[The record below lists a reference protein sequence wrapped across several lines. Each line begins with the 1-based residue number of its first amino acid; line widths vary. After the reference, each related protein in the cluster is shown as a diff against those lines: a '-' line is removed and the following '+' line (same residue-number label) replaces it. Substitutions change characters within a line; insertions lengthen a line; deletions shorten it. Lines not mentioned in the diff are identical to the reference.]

1 MLALRYHGN
10 KDLRLEEIPEPSP
23 GPGEVRVRCRYT
35 SICATDIEEWQYG
48 PLWVQYGSP
57 NPLTGRSAPLVM
69 GHEISGVIDSVGQG
83 VTGWDPGERV
93 VVNNVR
99 TCGACFWCTRSQQ
112 AVCPN
117 MAVAGLSADGGLAE
131 YMTWPADMIVQLPD
145 SVPDEAAPLTEPA
158 MVGVHAARRSGV
170 KPGDTVCVVGCG
182 TVGLMTVQA
191 FASGGARVIAVDL
204 RRQSLEKARELSAGV
219 ITIDAGSTDVSEA
232 LLDLTDGIG
241 PDIVVET
248 AGAENT
254 PVQAIEWCRRGGT
267 IVLVG
272 IYAATPRIDFNSIV
286 GVEKTVIGS
295 VASSPGDM
303 KLTVDLI
310 ARGKINTAPLV
321 SSVIPLERAL
331 EDGFGRMISP
341 GKDVFRIV
349 VQPSE

>member
-10 KDLRLEEIPEPSP
+10 KDLRLEDIPDPSP

-57 NPLTGRSAPLVM
+57 NPLSGRSAPLVM

-83 VTGWDPGERV
+83 VDGWSAGERV

-99 TCGACFWCTRSQQ
+99 TCGTCFWCTRSQQ

-131 YMTWPADMIVQLPD
+131 YMTWPADMIVRLPD
-145 SVPDEAAPLTEPA
+145 AIPDVAAPLTEPA

-170 KPGDTVCVVGCG
+170 KPGDTVCVLGCG

-191 FASGGARVIAVDL
+191 FAAAGARVIAVDV
-204 RRQSLEKARELSAGV
+204 RQQSLNMARDLSADV
-219 ITIDAGSTDVSEA
+219 TIDAGTNDVYAA

-248 AGAENT
+248 AGAADT

-267 IVLVG
+267 VVLVG
-272 IYAATPRIDFNSIV
+272 IYSATPRVNFNDIV

-310 ARGKINTAPLV
+310 ARGKIKTEPLV
-321 SSVIPLERAL
+321 SSVIPLSRAL
-331 EDGFGRMISP
+331 EDGFEKMIAP

-349 VQPSE
+349 VQPGE

>member
-1 MLALRYHGN
+1 
-10 KDLRLEEIPEPSP
+10 
-23 GPGEVRVRCRYT
+23 
-35 SICATDIEEWQYG
+35 
-48 PLWVQYGSP
+48 
-57 NPLTGRSAPLVM
+57 M
-69 GHEISGVIDSVGQG
+69 GHEISGVIDGAGEG
-83 VTGWDPGERV
+83 VDGWSAGERV

-99 TCGACFWCTRSQQ
+99 TCGTCFWCTRSQQ

-131 YMTWPADMIVQLPD
+131 YMTWPADMIVRLPD
-145 SVPDEAAPLTEPA
+145 SIPDVAAPLTEPA

-182 TVGLMTVQA
+182 TVGVMTVQA
-191 FASGGARVIAVDL
+191 FAAAGARVIAVDV
-204 RRQSLEKARELSAGV
+204 RQQSLIMARDLLADV
-219 ITIDAGSTDVSEA
+219 TIDAGANDVA
-232 LLDLTDGIG
+232 ATLLELTDGIG

-248 AGAENT
+248 AGAVDT

-267 IVLVG
+267 VVLVG
-272 IYAATPRIDFNSIV
+272 IYSATPRVNFNDIV

-310 ARGKINTAPLV
+310 ARGKIKTEPLV
-321 SSVIPLERAL
+321 SSVIPLSRAL
-331 EDGFGRMISP
+331 EDGFEKMIAP

-349 VQPSE
+349 VQPGE

>member
-10 KDLRLEEIPEPSP
+10 KDLRLEDIPDPSP

-57 NPLTGRSAPLVM
+57 NPLSGRSAPLVM

-83 VTGWDPGERV
+83 VTEWSAGERV

-99 TCGACFWCTRSQQ
+99 TCGTCFWCTRSQQ

-131 YMTWPADMIVQLPD
+131 YMTWPADMIVRLPD
-145 SVPDEAAPLTEPA
+145 AISDVAAPLTEPA

-170 KPGDTVCVVGCG
+170 KPGDTVCVLGCG

-191 FASGGARVIAVDL
+191 FAAAGARVIAVDL
-204 RRQSLEKARELSAGV
+204 RQQSLNLARDLSADV
-219 ITIDAGSTDVSEA
+219 TIDAGTNDVSAA

-248 AGAENT
+248 AGAADT

-267 IVLVG
+267 VVLVG
-272 IYAATPRIDFNSIV
+272 IYSATPRVNFNDIV

-303 KLTVDLI
+303 KLTVELI

-321 SSVIPLERAL
+321 SSVIPLSRAL
-331 EDGFGRMISP
+331 EDGFERMIAP

-349 VQPSE
+349 VQPGE

>member
-10 KDLRLEEIPEPSP
+10 KDLRLEEIPDPSP

-57 NPLTGRSAPLVM
+57 NPLSGRSAPLVM
-69 GHEISGVIDSVGQG
+69 GHEISGVIDGAGEGVDDWSV
-83 VTGWDPGERV
+83 GERV

-99 TCGACFWCTRSQQ
+99 TCGSCFWCTRSQQ

-131 YMTWPADMIVQLPD
+131 YMTWPADMIVRLPD
-145 SVPDEAAPLTEPA
+145 SIPDVAAPLTEPA

-170 KPGDTVCVVGCG
+170 KPGDTVCVLGCG
-182 TVGLMTVQA
+182 TVGLMTLQA
-191 FASGGARVIAVDL
+191 FAASGARVIAVDV
-204 RRQSLEKARELSAGV
+204 RQQSLNMARDLSADV
-219 ITIDAGSTDVSEA
+219 TIDAGTNDVYAA

-248 AGAENT
+248 AGAADT

-267 IVLVG
+267 VVLVG
-272 IYAATPRIDFNSIV
+272 IYSATPRVNFNDIV

-310 ARGKINTAPLV
+310 ARGKIKTEPLV
-321 SSVIPLERAL
+321 SSVIPLSRAL
-331 EDGFGRMISP
+331 EDGFEKMIAPS
-341 GKDVFRIV
+341 KDVFRIV
-349 VQPSE
+349 VQPGE

>member
-10 KDLRLEEIPEPSP
+10 KDLRLEDIPDPSP

-57 NPLTGRSAPLVM
+57 NPLSGRSAPLVM
-69 GHEISGVIDSVGQG
+69 GHEISGVIDSVGPG
-83 VTGWDPGERV
+83 VDGWSAGERV

-99 TCGACFWCTRSQQ
+99 TCGTCFWCTRSQQ

-131 YMTWPADMIVQLPD
+131 YMTWPADMIVRLPD
-145 SVPDEAAPLTEPA
+145 SIPDEAAPLTEPA

-170 KPGDTVCVVGCG
+170 KPGDTVCVLGCG

-191 FASGGARVIAVDL
+191 FAASGARVIAVDV
-204 RRQSLEKARELSAGV
+204 RQQSLDKARDLSADV
-219 ITIDAGSTDVSEA
+219 TIDAGSTDVPTA
-232 LLDLTDGIG
+232 LLELTDGIG

-248 AGAENT
+248 AGAADT
-254 PVQAIEWCRRGGT
+254 PVQAIDWCRRGGT
-267 IVLVG
+267 VVLVG
-272 IYAATPRIDFNSIV
+272 IYSATPRVNFNDIV

-321 SSVIPLERAL
+321 SSVIPLSRAL
-331 EDGFGRMISP
+331 EDGFERMIAP

>member
-10 KDLRLEEIPEPSP
+10 KDLRLEDIPDPSP

-57 NPLTGRSAPLVM
+57 NPLSGRSAPLVM

-83 VTGWDPGERV
+83 VGGWSAGERV

-99 TCGACFWCTRSQQ
+99 TCGTCFWCTRSQQ

-131 YMTWPADMIVQLPD
+131 YMTWPADMIIRLPD
-145 SVPDEAAPLTEPA
+145 SIPDVAAPLTEPA

-170 KPGDTVCVVGCG
+170 KPGDTVCVLGCG

-191 FASGGARVIAVDL
+191 FAASGAKVIAVDV
-204 RRQSLEKARELSAGV
+204 RQKSLNMARDLSADV
-219 ITIDAGSTDVSEA
+219 TIDAGTNDVSAA

-248 AGAENT
+248 AGAADT
-254 PVQAIEWCRRGGT
+254 PVQAINWCRRGGT
-267 IVLVG
+267 VVLVG
-272 IYAATPRIDFNSIV
+272 IYSATPRVNFNDIV

-310 ARGKINTAPLV
+310 ARGKIKTEPLV
-321 SSVIPLERAL
+321 SSVIPLSRAL
-331 EDGFGRMISP
+331 EDGFEKMIAP
-341 GKDVFRIV
+341 DKDVFRIV
-349 VQPSE
+349 VQPGE

>member
-10 KDLRLEEIPEPSP
+10 KDLRLEDIPDPSP

-57 NPLTGRSAPLVM
+57 NPLSGRSAPLVM

-83 VTGWDPGERV
+83 VDGWSAGERV

-99 TCGACFWCTRSQQ
+99 TCGSCFWCTRSQQ

-131 YMTWPADMIVQLPD
+131 YMTWPADMIIRLPD
-145 SVPDEAAPLTEPA
+145 SIPDEAAPLTEPA

-170 KPGDTVCVVGCG
+170 KPGDTVCVLGCG

-191 FASGGARVIAVDL
+191 FAASGARVIAVDV
-204 RRQSLEKARELSAGV
+204 RQQSLDKARDLSADV
-219 ITIDAGSTDVSEA
+219 TIDAGANDVPEA
-232 LLDLTDGIG
+232 LLELTDGIG

-248 AGAENT
+248 AGRGRNAGAGDRL
-254 PVQAIEWCRRGGT
+254 VQTGRNGRIGRHLLCNAAGELQRHRRRGEDRDRIGGLLARRHEADGRPHCARQDQYGAAR
-267 IVLVG
+267 VVG
-272 IYAATPRIDFNSIV
+272 NPAFPR
-286 GVEKTVIGS
+286 
-295 VASSPGDM
+295 A
-303 KLTVDLI
+303 
-310 ARGKINTAPLV
+310 
-321 SSVIPLERAL
+321 
-331 EDGFGRMISP
+331 
-341 GKDVFRIV
+341 
-349 VQPSE
+349 

>member
-10 KDLRLEEIPEPSP
+10 KDLRLEDIPDPSP

-57 NPLTGRSAPLVM
+57 NPLSGRSAPLVM

-83 VTGWDPGERV
+83 VDGWSAGERV
-93 VVNNVR
+93 VVDNVR
-99 TCGACFWCTRSQQ
+99 TCGTCFWCTRSQQ

-131 YMTWPADMIVQLPD
+131 YMTWPADMIVRLPD
-145 SVPDEAAPLTEPA
+145 AIPDVAAPLTEPA

-170 KPGDTVCVVGCG
+170 KPGDTVCVLGCG

-191 FASGGARVIAVDL
+191 FAASGARVIAVDV
-204 RRQSLEKARELSAGV
+204 RQKSLNMARDLSADV
-219 ITIDAGSTDVSEA
+219 TIDAGTNDVSAA

-248 AGAENT
+248 AGAADT

-267 IVLVG
+267 VVLVG
-272 IYAATPRIDFNSIV
+272 IYSATPRVNFNDIV

-321 SSVIPLERAL
+321 SSVIPLSRAL
-331 EDGFGRMISP
+331 EDGFERMIAP

-349 VQPSE
+349 VQPGE

>member
-10 KDLRLEEIPEPSP
+10 KDLRLEDIPDPSP

-48 PLWVQYGSP
+48 PLWVQSGSP
-57 NPLTGRSAPLVM
+57 NPLSGRSAPLVM

-83 VTGWDPGERV
+83 VAGWSPGERV

-99 TCGACFWCTRSQQ
+99 TCGSCFWCTRSQQ

-131 YMTWPADMIVQLPD
+131 YMTWPANMIIRLPD
-145 SVPDEAAPLTEPA
+145 SIPDEAAPLTEPA

-170 KPGDTVCVVGCG
+170 KPGDTVCVLGCG

-191 FASGGARVIAVDL
+191 FAASGARVIAVDV
-204 RRQSLEKARELSAGV
+204 RQKSLNMARDLSADV
-219 ITIDAGSTDVSEA
+219 TIDAGTNDVSAA
-232 LLDLTDGIG
+232 LLELTDGIG

-248 AGAENT
+248 AGAADT

-267 IVLVG
+267 VVLVG
-272 IYAATPRIDFNSIV
+272 IYSATPRVNFNDIV

-310 ARGKINTAPLV
+310 ARGKIKTEPLV
-321 SSVIPLERAL
+321 SSVIPLSRAL
-331 EDGFGRMISP
+331 EDGFERMIAP

-349 VQPSE
+349 VQPGE